1 MVFASANFGLSWI
14 LEIVA
19 LVPIVYIV
27 WKYVWAGGLNLR
39 GLMAARAAAIGAQL
53 SAGDDARAQAL
64 ALVADKRRE
73 LDEAKVEADTIR
85 TQ

>member
-27 WKYVWAGGLNLR
+27 WKYVWAVP
-39 GLMAARAAAIGAQL
+39 
-53 SAGDDARAQAL
+53 AGFRAQA
-64 ALVADKRRE
+64 DGRRG
-73 LDEAKVEADTIR
+73 R
-85 TQ
+85 PRSGRS